1 MAFQRNHVSNAERLE
16 IGLHVFRYKS
26 VYLSGRSVPYHHA
39 SCGWHQTGEAQGVR
53 CHRAGI

>member
-26 VYLSGRSVPYHHA
+26 MYGLITNLARTYVVSRWFIYYCYLRLFD
-39 SCGWHQTGEAQGVR
+39 EF
-53 CHRAGI
+53 